1 MPTQTDDLTVPLD
14 GPITVGTIHEPE
26 TADTEFGVGWEIL
39 VAAT

>member
-14 GPITVGTIHEPE
+14 GPVTIGTIHEPE
-26 TADTEFGVGWEIL
+26 TADTESGRGWEMF